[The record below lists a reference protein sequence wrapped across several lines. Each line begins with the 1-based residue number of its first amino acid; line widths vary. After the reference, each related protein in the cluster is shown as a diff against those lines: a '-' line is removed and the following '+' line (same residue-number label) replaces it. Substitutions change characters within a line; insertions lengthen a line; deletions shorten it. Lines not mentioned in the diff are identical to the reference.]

1 MIDLKN
7 MKVEVLFG
15 LKSRVLDQPPEDELV
30 VFILIDIT
38 LKNSI
43 WKNISTSRNNFIR
56 FPDEVKDN
64 ILRKQEEKKN
74 TSKTGGWSGWKV
86 GWKISFS
93 FVQT

>member
-1 MIDLKN
+1 MIDLKI

-38 LKNSI
+38 LKNSV

-64 ILRKQEEKKN
+64 ILRKQEEKKK
-74 TSKTGGWSGWKV
+74 KTHQKLGGGV
-86 GWKISFS
+86 GGK
-93 FVQT
+93 

>member
-15 LKSRVLDQPPEDELV
+15 LKSRVPEDELV

-38 LKNSI
+38 LKNSV

-74 TSKTGGWSGWKV
+74 TSKTGG
-86 GWKISFS
+86 
-93 FVQT
+93 